1 MANTV
6 RMKRSGVAAKIP
18 TTADLALGEIGI
30 NTFDGK
36 LYIKKDN
43 GTASIVEVGTGGST
57 ISFGSTG
64 LTPASPTSGAVTV
77 AGTLSVASGGTG
89 TTSLTGLVKG
99 NGTAAFTA
107 AVAGTDYLAP
117 SAIGST
123 VQAQDADLSAIAG
136 LAGTSGILTK
146 TAANSWALDT
156 SSYLTTAAAVSYF
169 QPLDS
174 GLTAI
179 AGLAVTDGNIIVG
192 NGSTWIAE
200 SGATARTSLGLGSAA
215 LYNTGTVAGTVPLCN
230 GANTWSANQSFTGT
244 IDVGKITATGT
255 GQLIVL
261 GSATF
266 NTVSRICMGG
276 VNAGTATPGV
286 QAGLETQSG
295 STAARHHQIF
305 ANPNGVVGSI
315 STSGSATAFNT
326 SSDYRLKQDV
336 GPIGQAIARLM
347 RLRPVRFRWKAD
359 PAGPQVDG
367 FLAHEAQEVVPEAV
381 TGFKD
386 QTDENGN
393 PAYQGID
400 QAKLVPLLAAAL
412 QEAVI
417 RIDALETRL
426 AYLEAVSPPP
436 Q

>member
-1 MANTV
+1 MANTL
-6 RMKRSGVAAKIP
+6 RMKRSGVAARAP
-18 TTADLALGEIGI
+18 TTADLALGEIAI
-30 NTFDGK
+30 NTYDGK

-43 GTASIVEVGTGGST
+43 GTASIVEVGSGGST

-77 AGTLSVASGGTG
+77 AGTLSVANGGTG
-89 TTSLTGLVKG
+89 TTSVTGLVKG
-99 NGTAAFTA
+99 NGSGAFTA

-117 SAIGST
+117 SAVGST
-123 VQAQDADLSAIAG
+123 VQAYDADLSAIAG

-156 SSYLTTAAAVSYF
+156 STYLTTGAAVSYF

-179 AGLAVTDGNIIVG
+179 AGLAVTDGNFIVG
-192 NGSTWIAE
+192 NGTTWIAE
-200 SGATARTSLGLGSAA
+200 SGAMARASLGLGSAA
-215 LYNTGTVAGTVPLCN
+215 LYNIGTSAGSVPLCS
-230 GANTWSANQSFTGT
+230 GANSWSANQSFSAT
-244 IDVGKITATGT
+244 IDVGKLTATGT
-255 GQLIVL
+255 GQLMVL

-266 NTVSRICMGG
+266 VTTSRICLAG
-276 VNAGTATPGV
+276 VNASTATLGV
-286 QAGLETQSG
+286 QAGIETQTG

-305 ANPNGVVGSI
+305 ANPNGIVGSI

-336 GPIGQAIARLM
+336 GPISQAIARLM
-347 RLRPVRFRWKAD
+347 HLRPVRFRWKAD

-367 FLAHEAQEVVPEAV
+367 FIAHEAQEIVPEAV

-386 QTDENGN
+386 QTDESGN

-412 QEAVI
+412 QEAVS
-417 RIDALETRL
+417 RIDALETRI
-426 AYLEAVSPPP
+426 ASLEAASPSP